1 MQRLLLVVL
10 VSFMLTVI
18 AAGQDVMGITFEE
31 AAINYFGSA
40 NPGDFVILCSLRMI
54 MLEFLTGVP
63 IELGPSAPSSFDPPT
78 PGLLNPEVAVD
89 SQSLSQVKALI
100 CSPLW

>member
-10 VSFMLTVI
+10 VSFMLTGI
-18 AAGQDVMGITFEE
+18 A
-31 AAINYFGSA
+31 
-40 NPGDFVILCSLRMI
+40 
-54 MLEFLTGVP
+54 